1 MCGACAPPPHR
12 PRYGPPAAP
21 RPHFQNGP
29 SPLQLNPHSVPF
41 ASMLTIAHRQPVARG
56 GSKDGQELQCRWER
70 LFFYMF
76 YYRHP
81 LICGYVVVFCGSG
94 AGWGGKPISLG
105 TQSITGVGWGVLG
118 WDTIRGW
125 DGSPM
130 SPVTHTIRKVGRGWV
145 GDRLVP
151 CIYSP
156 YVFRDMFLETCPS

>member
-21 RPHFQNGP
+21 RPHFQNVP

-41 ASMLTIAHRQPVARG
+41 ASMLTIAQRQPVARG

-105 TQSITGVGWGVLG
+105 TQSITERGGVGCAGLGYHQGVGWES
-118 WDTIRGW
+118 DEPC
-125 DGSPM
+125 DPY
-130 SPVTHTIRKVGRGWV
+130 HQEGREGM
-145 GDRLVP
+145 GG
-151 CIYSP
+151 
-156 YVFRDMFLETCPS
+156 

>member
-1 MCGACAPPPHR
+1 M
-12 PRYGPPAAP
+12 
-21 RPHFQNGP
+21 
-29 SPLQLNPHSVPF
+29 
-41 ASMLTIAHRQPVARG
+41 
-56 GSKDGQELQCRWER
+56 W
-70 LFFYMF
+70 
-76 YYRHP
+76 
-81 LICGYVVVFCGSG
+81 ICGGFLWE
-94 AGWGGKPISLG
+94 WGGVGRETDQPWDPKHHR
-105 TQSITGVGWGVLG
+105 GVGWGVLG